1 MNTPHQLSR
10 ETIEE
15 FRQIYA
21 AEFGERLS
29 DDKIQEIALN
39 LLRFFGIL
47 AKDNSGHLGANKS
60 VR

>member
-1 MNTPHQLSR
+1 MTTPHQLSR
-10 ETIEE
+10 EAIQE
-15 FRQIYA
+15 FRQIYE

-47 AKDNSGHLGANKS
+47 STGNSGHLGTTKS